1 MGGRVDRRRFQ
12 SLAGGMMT
20 TRTQDATLVTVVILV
35 GLAMIFDLHR
45 TFLAWAWP
53 IVTAYTDWLF
63 S

>member
-1 MGGRVDRRRFQ
+1 
-12 SLAGGMMT
+12 MT

-45 TFLAWAWP
+45 TFLSWAWP
-53 IVTAYTDWLF
+53 ILTAYTDWLF

>member
-1 MGGRVDRRRFQ
+1 
-12 SLAGGMMT
+12 MT
-20 TRTQDATLVTVVILV
+20 TRTQDATLVTVVMLV

-53 IVTAYTDWLF
+53 ILTAYTDWLF

>member
-1 MGGRVDRRRFQ
+1 
-12 SLAGGMMT
+12 MT
-20 TRTQDATLVTVVILV
+20 TKTQDAVLVTVVVLV

-53 IVTAYTDWLF
+53 IVTAYTDYLF

>member
-1 MGGRVDRRRFQ
+1 MPSYFTVLSCEGRCI
-12 SLAGGMMT
+12 MT
-20 TRTQDATLVTVVILV
+20 IKTQDAVLVTVVMLV

-53 IVTAYTDWLF
+53 IVTAYTDYLF

>member
-1 MGGRVDRRRFQ
+1 
-12 SLAGGMMT
+12 MT
-20 TRTQDATLVTVVILV
+20 TKTSDASLVTIVMLV

-53 IVTAYTDWLF
+53 ILTAYTDWLF

>member
-1 MGGRVDRRRFQ
+1 
-12 SLAGGMMT
+12 MT
-20 TRTQDATLVTVVILV
+20 TKTSDASLVTVVILV

-53 IVTAYTDWLF
+53 ILTAYTDWLF

>member
-1 MGGRVDRRRFQ
+1 MDCRVDSNRPKC
-12 SLAGGMMT
+12 LAGGIMS
-20 TRTQDATLVTVVILV
+20 TRTKDAAMVTVVMLL

-53 IVTAYTDWLF
+53 ILTAYTDWLF